1 MIFRFEF
8 LIKLIL
14 SAAPARDG
22 GGDFMTMLRNSEG
35 ISEIIH
41 HKGKMCGWRRAS
53 RRTGE
58 LLMIVREMVDYSV
71 ETFRAR

>member
-22 GGDFMTMLRNSEG
+22 GGDFTTMLRSSEG

-41 HKGKMCGWRRAS
+41 HKGKMC
-53 RRTGE
+53 
-58 LLMIVREMVDYSV
+58 
-71 ETFRAR
+71 